1 MSKWS
6 KTLLGLV
13 AVGGAVAA
21 GALYLSKKNKCED
34 CEDCDFEL
42 EDEDFDLDSDL
53 KPVSNRE
60 YVSLTPSAEEME
72 ETIEDVVEKV
82 EETVEDVVEKVEEAV
97 EDVVE
102 KVTED

>member
-21 GALYLSKKNKCED
+21 GALYLTKKNKCED

-60 YVSLTPSAEEME
+60 YVSLTPSAEE
-72 ETIEDVVEKV
+72 I
-82 EETVEDVVEKVEEAV
+82 EETVEDVVEKIEDAVEKVEETV
-97 EDVVE
+97 EEIIE
-102 KVTED
+102 KVTEE